1 MSFKGG
7 FVKSEVV
14 DNDKPGFAAQ
24 FEPVRTF
31 GTSNVNKE
39 T

>member
-14 DNDKPGFAAQ
+14 DNDKPGFPAQ
-24 FEPVRTF
+24 FKPVWTF
-31 GTSNVNKE
+31 EISNVNEE